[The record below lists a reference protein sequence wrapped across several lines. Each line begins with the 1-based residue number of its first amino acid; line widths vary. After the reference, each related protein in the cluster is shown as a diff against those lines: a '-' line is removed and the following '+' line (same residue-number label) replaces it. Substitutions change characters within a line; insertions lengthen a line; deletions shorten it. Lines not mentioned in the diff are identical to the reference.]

1 MKYATTFLGGLC
13 TLPKPSSLLKADAT
27 ARQLRIV
34 HIAAL
39 IPELL
44 SRSADSEGGRLF
56 EVVPGLLAEGS
67 ESQP

>member
-13 TLPKPSSLLKADAT
+13 TLPKPTSLLKTDAT

-34 HIAAL
+34 GIAVP
-39 IPELL
+39 IPGLS

-56 EVVPGLLAEGS
+56 EVVLGLLAESS